1 MSGLLGMLSLATRA
15 LDAQRFGLDVVGQNI
30 ANVNTPGYSK
40 RVTELAAVPST
51 DRWSAGGG
59 VEIVGARSMRDRLID
74 RRVRDEFSSQ
84 QRENAISQQLGVVE
98 VAVGTAGGSLDA
110 ALDNFFDAFATLA
123 DTPTSAG
130 ARQEV
135 VLQGEALGKAF
146 ADVADRLATARRDA
160 DLQVRSTLE
169 QINELAGRI
178 ASLNQQLSGTSA
190 STPEG
195 VHLRDEVNRAVE
207 ELSGFTGINAVER
220 ETGGFDI
227 DFAGGR
233 PLVIGERA
241 YAVSA
246 VEDGQ
251 GLARIQ
257 AGGVD
262 VTALVS
268 TGSLG
273 GFLNV
278 RDQMLPDYAA
288 RLDQVAFDV
297 VREVN
302 TLHQSG
308 FDAAGDPGVAFFQ
321 PVVLAGAASAM
332 AMNPLLTAAG
342 GATLV
347 AASATSGVAGD
358 TTVARDLAA
367 LRDRPITN
375 GGSASATE
383 AWGQLVYRVGRD
395 RAASRAGENTQSEV
409 LRQLQNLQDGVSGV
423 SLDEEAADML
433 RFQRGY
439 EANARFFTMVDQM
452 LDTLIAMV
460 R

>member
-1 MSGLLGMLSLATRA
+1 MSGLLGMLSMAARS

-98 VAVGTAGGSLDA
+98 VAVGRAGGSLDA
-110 ALDNFFDAFATLA
+110 ALDDFFDAFATLA
-123 DTPTSAG
+123 DTPTSAS

-146 ADVADRLATARRDA
+146 ADVADRLSSARRDA
-160 DLQVRSTLE
+160 DIQVRSSVE
-169 QINELAGRI
+169 QINELTRRI
-178 ASLNQQLSGTSA
+178 ASLNEQLSGTSA

-195 VHLRDEVNRAVE
+195 AHLRDEVNRAVE
-207 ELSGFTGINAVER
+207 ELSGYVGINAIER
-220 ETGGFDI
+220 ENGGFDI

-233 PLVIGERA
+233 PLVIGERS

-246 VEDGQ
+246 VDDGA
-251 GLARIQ
+251 GLARVE

-268 TGSLG
+268 SGKLG
-273 GFLNV
+273 GILAV
-278 RDQMLPDYAA
+278 RDTMLPDYLA
-288 RLDQVAFDV
+288 RLDQVAYDV

-302 TLHQSG
+302 ALHQSG
-308 FDAAGDPGVAFFQ
+308 FDAAGAPGVAFFQ
-321 PVVLAGAASAM
+321 PVPLAGAASAVT
-332 AMNPLLTAAG
+332 MNPALTAAG
-342 GATLV
+342 GASLV
-347 AASATSGVAGD
+347 AASGTSGVAGD
-358 TTVARDLAA
+358 TTVARNLAA
-367 LRDRPITN
+367 LRDRPITS
-375 GGSASATE
+375 GGSASASE

-395 RAASRAGENTQSEV
+395 RAAATASDKTQSEV
-409 LRQLQNLQDGVSGV
+409 LSQLQNLQDSVSSV

-439 EANARFFTMVDQM
+439 EANARFFTAIDQM